1 MTHCACVIKWVH
13 SSVLILCNHPS
24 FPLRSILFTPSA
36 SEKMLPYPND
46 TFLDI
51 HFSMAK
57 WIVSTF
63 RIFDGFD
70 IRLVCRLQSTH
81 FPFIRTHVQCKLTT
95 ISHRVNVCP
104 CLSDLGLSVLY
115 SNQKRWVAVLSAEYP
130 TLAFHASLTNSFGK
144 GSLIQLLRQ
153 FGKVGTA
160 FSHTSPPLHTDRTK
174 LPIWSKVGP

>member
-1 MTHCACVIKWVH
+1 M
-13 SSVLILCNHPS
+13 
-24 FPLRSILFTPSA
+24 
-36 SEKMLPYPND
+36 MPYPND

-51 HFSMAK
+51 HFSMAN
-57 WIVSTF
+57 WIVHTC

-81 FPFIRTHVQCKLTT
+81 FPFILTHVLGKLFT
-95 ISHRVNVCP
+95 ISHGVNVCP
-104 CLSDLGLSVLY
+104 CLSDLGLSVLS

-153 FGKVGTA
+153 FGKVGTT
-160 FSHTSPPLHTDRTK
+160 FSHMSLPLHTDRTK